1 MKKLSRFLALLLA
14 LVMVGTLFVS
24 CGGAQAPAISET
36 AGAEEASKD
45 LLARIRERGYITV
58 ATEGDW
64 SPWTYHDDKNQLVGF
79 DVELAKL
86 IADGLGVDVKFEETA
101 WDSILAGV
109 DAGRFDIAC
118 NGVGSTEERAEKY
131 DFSTPYVYTG
141 AVIVTRKDNTSIRT
155 LNDLKGKTTANTA
168 SSTYAALATEA
179 EATVVP
185 VDSLTDT
192 LNLVIDKRVD
202 ATLNARV
209 TVEAYLKE
217 HPDSPLMIAGE
228 VPGEQTVIPVKKGED
243 SATLLAEINRILE
256 EARQDG
262 TLALMSVTYFEA
274 DLTQPAWASGC

>member
-1 MKKLSRFLALLLA
+1 MKRIIRIIALLLVLTMTA
-14 LVMVGTLFVS
+14 TLFGS
-24 CGGAQAPAISET
+24 CAKP
-36 AGAEEASKD
+36 AEEAGTAEQETD
-45 LLARIRERGYITV
+45 LLARVRERGYIIV

-64 SPWTYHDDKNQLVGF
+64 SPWTYHDDNNRITGF
-79 DVELAKL
+79 DVDLAML
-86 IADGLGVDVKFEETA
+86 LAAEMGVGVKFEETA

-118 NGVGSTEERAEKY
+118 NGVGFTDERAEKY

-141 AVIVTRKDNTSIRT
+141 AVIVTRKDNTGITT
-155 LNDLKGKTTANTA
+155 LENLKGKTTANTA
-168 SSTYAALATEA
+168 SSTYAAMAEEA
-179 EATVVP
+179 GAEVIP
-185 VDSLTDT
+185 VDSLADT

-228 VPGEQTVIPVKKGED
+228 VPGEKMVIPVKKGDD
-243 SATLLAEINRILE
+243 SASLLTEINRILD

-262 TLALMSVTYFEA
+262 RLALLCVTYFDA
-274 DLTQPAWASGC
+274 DLTKPVWAETC